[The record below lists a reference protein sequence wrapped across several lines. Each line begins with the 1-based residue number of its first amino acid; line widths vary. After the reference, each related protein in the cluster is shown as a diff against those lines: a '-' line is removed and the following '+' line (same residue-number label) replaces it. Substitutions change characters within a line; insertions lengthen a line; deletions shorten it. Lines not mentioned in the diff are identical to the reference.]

1 LRDLGGQHYEYGVTE
16 EDYAP
21 VAKTLLIVLAEI
33 AGDAW
38 SDELETA
45 WGDALGAIAGLML
58 DGASRVAKKQP
69 QLVGSSAAGNRSKE
83 STSSANGE
91 RPESKTRTSKARSPA
106 RNQERNMAANT
117 AKTSSVAGADQQV
130 ESLEKFYSMIES
142 VPINVLLADADL
154 NLVYM
159 NESSTTTLKTLEEFL
174 PNPVS
179 ELVGNRSTSFIKIR
193 RISGSS
199 SVTPIICRIPQ
210 RSRLVPKRSLW

>member
-1 LRDLGGQHYEYGVTE
+1 
-16 EDYAP
+16 
-21 VAKTLLIVLAEI
+21 
-33 AGDAW
+33 
-38 SDELETA
+38 
-45 WGDALGAIAGLML
+45 
-58 DGASRVAKKQP
+58 
-69 QLVGSSAAGNRSKE
+69 
-83 STSSANGE
+83 
-91 RPESKTRTSKARSPA
+91 
-106 RNQERNMAANT
+106 MAANT